1 VKAFEGVATVLAV
14 LALGVRL
21 AGRQHRLLHLLQLE
35 HYEPAR
41 LMLWLRRRHELFAPR
56 EMVPVAVLY
65 MAAIVLAA
73 IGASGSGWVSGG
85 LLLLTIPI
93 AALGV
98 SDWRRPAVK
107 PLVFTDRARRLL
119 VAALLPLLLLLLVA
133 ISLVGA
139 GLTLAGLIVLLV
151 AAFAL
156 LAFAPWTLLG
166 ANFALRP
173 VQTAINRH
181 YERQAR
187 HLLADWAPL
196 TIGITGS
203 YGKTTTKFC
212 VGAVLETDRSTLIT
226 PDSYNSFLGV
236 IRTINERLEWRHRA
250 FVVEMGMFRRGDIAE
265 LCELVHPSIGVITAI
280 GPMHLERLGSIEQIA
295 AAKGELL
302 DALPA
307 DGHFVTNADDP
318 RCLELAARA
327 TVPVTLFGVQDSPEV
342 GQRVLTPAGTPDS
355 SAEAPLTA
363 VAAPRTPAGTPDSS
377 AEAPLTAVAAPR
389 TPAGT
394 PDSSAEAPLTAV
406 AAPRTPAGTPDSSLE
421 APDAAASIAARA
433 PAGRPNPSPK
443 NTPQVQVIARDI
455 RVADGR
461 TEFNLQ
467 LDGPDSKPIAVS
479 AGLLGRHNV
488 SNLLAAAA
496 VGRVLGIEPAR
507 IAEGLAKVQAP
518 PHRLQPIHNRQA
530 GIVVIDDAYNSNPDG
545 ASAALEVLR
554 EHPAKRRLLVTP
566 GMVELGELEAKL
578 NARFGEQAAAVC
590 DIAILVGPARTGPIR
605 EGLAAAGMDVE
616 NIHVV
621 RDIAEATT
629 LLGTITRAGDVV
641 LFENDLPDTYAA

>member
-1 VKAFEGVATVLAV
+1 MMNAFLGIATVLAV

-21 AGRQHRLLHLLQLE
+21 GGRQHRLLHLLQLE
-35 HYEPAR
+35 HYESAR
-41 LMLWLRRRHELFAPR
+41 LMLWLRRRNEMFAPR
-56 EMVPVAVLY
+56 ELVPVAALY
-65 MAAIVLAA
+65 AAATALAA
-73 IGASGSGWVSGG
+73 LDGSSSGWVSGG
-85 LLLLTIPI
+85 LLLLTTPI

-107 PLVFTDRARRLL
+107 PLVFTDRAQRLL

-139 GLTLAGLIVLLV
+139 GLTLAGLIVLLAV
-151 AAFAL
+151 AFAL
-156 LAFAPWTLLG
+156 LAFAPWTLTG
-166 ANFALRP
+166 ANLALRP
-173 VQTAINRH
+173 VQNAINRH

-187 HLLADWAPL
+187 HLLADWEPL

-212 VGAVLETDRSTLIT
+212 VGAVLETDRPTLVT

-236 IRTINERLEWRHRA
+236 IRTINEQLEWRHRA

-265 LCELVHPSIGVITAI
+265 LCELVHPKIGVITAI

-327 TVPVTLFGVQDSPEV
+327 TVPVTLFGVQDSADA
-342 GQRVLTPAGTPDS
+342 GHGVLMSAGTPDS
-355 SAEAPLTA
+355 SPGA
-363 VAAPRTPAGTPDSS
+363 R
-377 AEAPLTAVAAPR
+377 
-389 TPAGT
+389 
-394 PDSSAEAPLTAV
+394 
-406 AAPRTPAGTPDSSLE
+406 
-421 APDAAASIAARA
+421 DAAALAAARA
-433 PAGRPNPSPK
+433 PDGTPNPSPK
-443 NTPQVQVIARDI
+443 NTPEVQVIARDI
-455 RVADGR
+455 RLADGR

-467 LDGPDSKPIAVS
+467 LDGPDSPIIPVS
-479 AGLLGRHNV
+479 AGLLGRHNA

-496 VGRVLGIEPAR
+496 VGHVLGIEPAR
-507 IAEGLAKVQAP
+507 IADGLAQVQAP

-545 ASAALEVLR
+545 AAAALEVLR

-566 GMVELGELEAKL
+566 GMVELGELETEL
-578 NARFGEQAAAVC
+578 NRNFGEQAGAVC
-590 DIAILVGPARTGPIR
+590 DIAILVGPLRTAPIR
-605 EGLAAAGMDVE
+605 EGLAAAGMDSE
-616 NIHVV
+616 SIHVV

-629 LLGTITRAGDVV
+629 LLGSLTRAGDVV
-641 LFENDLPDTYAA
+641 LFENDLPDTYAEPEAQVLASV

>member
-1 VKAFEGVATVLAV
+1 MSAFLGIATVLAV
-14 LALGVRL
+14 LALSVRL
-21 AGRQHRLLHLLQLE
+21 GGVQHRLLHLFQLE

-41 LMLWLRRRHELFAPR
+41 LMLWLRRRGELFAPR
-56 EMVPVAVLY
+56 ELVPIAALY
-65 MAAIVLAA
+65 AAAIVVSA
-73 IGASGSGWVSGG
+73 IGGAASGWVAGG
-85 LLLLTIPI
+85 LLFLSTPI
-93 AALGV
+93 AVLGV
-98 SDWRRPAVK
+98 SDWRRPTVK
-107 PLVFTDRARRLL
+107 PLVFTDRAQRLL

-139 GLTLAGLIVLLV
+139 GLTLAGLIVVLA

-156 LAFAPWTLLG
+156 LAFAPWTLIG
-166 ANFALRP
+166 ANLALRP
-173 VQTAINRH
+173 VQNAINRH

-187 HLLADWAPL
+187 HLLADWEPL

-212 VGAVLETDRSTLIT
+212 VGSVLETDRPTLVT

-236 IRTINERLEWRHRA
+236 IRTINEQLEWRHRA

-265 LCELVHPSIGVITAI
+265 LCELVHPRIGVITAI

-295 AAKGELL
+295 AAKAELL

-327 TVPVTLFGVQDSPEV
+327 TVPVTLFGIDDSSRRDV
-342 GQRVLTPAGTPDS
+342 SDRALSQQGTPYRSAGVALATPQGTPDRSTEAAVIAPTAAGTP
-355 SAEAPLTA
+355 E
-363 VAAPRTPAGTPDSS
+363 GT
-377 AEAPLTAVAAPR
+377 
-389 TPAGT
+389 
-394 PDSSAEAPLTAV
+394 
-406 AAPRTPAGTPDSSLE
+406 
-421 APDAAASIAARA
+421 
-433 PAGRPNPSPK
+433 PNPSPQ
-443 NTPQVQVIARDI
+443 NRPTVQVIAKNI
-455 RVADGR
+455 QLADGR
-461 TEFNLQ
+461 TEFDLL
-467 LDGPDSKPIAVS
+467 LDGPDSTPIPVS

-496 VGRVLGIEPAR
+496 VGHVLGIDPAR

-518 PHRLQPIHNRQA
+518 PHRLQPIHNRRA

-545 ASAALEVLR
+545 AAAALEVLR

-566 GMVELGELEAKL
+566 GMVELGELEAEL
-578 NARFGEQAAAVC
+578 NLRFGEQAGAVC
-590 DIAILVGPARTGPIR
+590 DIAILVGPLRTEPIR
-605 EGLAAAGMDVE
+605 EGLAAAGMDSE
-616 NIHVV
+616 SIHVV

-629 LLGTITRAGDVV
+629 LLGSITRAGDVV